1 MVKCNDI
8 YRISFFFCV
17 QKQRFSIDVFIFFIE
32 IFMSSLQFHILY
44 IIYHFIQVSWKTSF
58 IIILVSLDPFHFHHR
73 IYLFLSGYV
82 SHTIHVHA
90 KFLKYSH
97 FHTIAVGYFFILW
110 IKSARITG
118 RRKWAHKKLVL
129 PQYVLEYVTCF
140 IWSNLQQFLND
151 SVVSVSPHHEFQ
163 MYDCMV

>member
-44 IIYHFIQVSWKTSF
+44 IIYHFIQVSWKNFLHNHFSF
-58 IIILVSLDPFHFHHR
+58 FRPVPFSPSYIFVFKWLCVTHYTCTCKVFKIL
-73 IYLFLSGYV
+73 
-82 SHTIHVHA
+82 
-90 KFLKYSH
+90 
-97 FHTIAVGYFFILW
+97 AVGYFFILW

-151 SVVSVSPHHEFQ
+151 SVVSVSPHHELQ